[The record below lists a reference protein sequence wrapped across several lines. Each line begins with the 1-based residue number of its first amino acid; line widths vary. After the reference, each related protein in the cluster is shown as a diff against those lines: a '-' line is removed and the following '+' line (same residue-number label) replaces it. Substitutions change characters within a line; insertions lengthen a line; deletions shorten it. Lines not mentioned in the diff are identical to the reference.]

1 MKGLFTKD
9 LLIVRNQWKTL
20 IMLVACGTI
29 MSLSFEVTT
38 VIGYLG
44 ILSAILALGT
54 MSYDEFENGYTFLL
68 TLPVTRKT
76 YVREK
81 FIFALLFT
89 AAGIIFSFLIGVI
102 LVMVTGKGNI
112 SDIPL
117 TAVIML
123 CMASIL
129 FSIMIPLRIKYGSEK
144 SKIVLYI
151 VFAVMAGVVFLFTK
165 AAGGIGE
172 SLLKSLDKISPV
184 TASIFLVI
192 VTAVILVIS
201 EQVSERV
208 MMKKEF

>member
-1 MKGLFTKD
+1 
-9 LLIVRNQWKTL
+9 
-20 IMLVACGTI
+20 
-29 MSLSFEVTT
+29 
-38 VIGYLG
+38 
-44 ILSAILALGT
+44 
-54 MSYDEFENGYTFLL
+54 
-68 TLPVTRKT
+68 
-76 YVREK
+76 
-81 FIFALLFT
+81 
-89 AAGIIFSFLIGVI
+89 
-102 LVMVTGKGNI
+102 MVTGKGNI